1 VDTRQVIE
9 TYYSAASGGDW
20 ETWLDLFH
28 EDVVMDEQL
37 AGHVEGKSFLREV
50 VEAIKTGYDKFENRP
65 KHIVVE
71 GDEAAAVTHISARSQ
86 GIDVEAEAANYFQLR
101 DGKIAYMAN
110 IHDTV
115 PFQPFMAQ
123 EGGS

>member
-1 VDTRQVIE
+1 MDTREVIE
-9 TYYSAASGGDW
+9 TYYRAATAGDW
-20 ETWLDLFH
+20 DAWLDLFH

-37 AGHVEGKSFLREV
+37 AGHVEGKDFLREV
-50 VEAIKTGYDKFENRP
+50 VEAIKTGYEKFENVP

-71 GDEAAAVTHISARSQ
+71 ADRAAAITHISARSQ
-86 GIDVEAEAANYFQLR
+86 GIDVEADAANYFELR
-101 DGKIAYMAN
+101 DGKIVYTAN

-123 EGGS
+123 EG